1 MPFGDIGGLH
11 HTLIITC
18 RPAAG
23 ETFEIGD
30 PVSLVD
36 NYTVSKKGPKLFG
49 QIYNVYKESV
59 EVTVRGVCRFKYAI
73 KPKVGCEIST
83 FNLLGNVEVGLV
95 RTNYNTVL
103 SIDEE
108 NKTVDVLLG

>member
-36 NYTVSKKGPKLFG
+36 NYTVSKKGLKLFG

-59 EVTVRGVCRFKYAI
+59 EVTVRGVCRFKYAV
-73 KPKVGCEIST
+73 KP
-83 FNLLGNVEVGLV
+83 NLGHHVSIYKLTG
-95 RTNYNTVL
+95 VL
-103 SIDEE
+103 ENGYQGIEPNLAISIDEE
-108 NKTVDVLLG
+108 NETVDVLL

>member
-18 RPAAG
+18 RPAEG

-36 NYTVSKKGPKLFG
+36 NYTVSKKGLTLFG

-59 EVTVRGVCRFKYAI
+59 EVTVRGVCRFKYVL
-73 KPKVGCEIST
+73 KPTLGSDISIFRLT
-83 FNLLGNVEVGLV
+83 GVLAYESRGID
-95 RTNYNTVL
+95 RNTVI

-108 NKTVDVLLG
+108 SKTVDVLL

>member
-11 HTLIITC
+11 HALIITC

-59 EVTVRGVCRFKYAI
+59 EVTVRGVCRFKYDVE
-73 KPKVGCEIST
+73 PRLGSDISMYELT
-83 FNLLGNVEVGLV
+83 GDLMVQYRGAALNMII
-95 RTNYNTVL
+95 
-103 SIDEE
+103 SINKK
-108 NKTVDVLLG
+108 NKTVDVLL